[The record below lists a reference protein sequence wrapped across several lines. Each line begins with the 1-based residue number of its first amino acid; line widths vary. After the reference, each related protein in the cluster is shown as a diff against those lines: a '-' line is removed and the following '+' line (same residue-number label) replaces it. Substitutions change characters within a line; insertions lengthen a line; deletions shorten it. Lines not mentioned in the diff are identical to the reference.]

1 MTYLQTAL
9 AFLPFSAIAA
19 AILYLPLAILL
30 HVKRKP
36 YPFIRHFANYLL
48 IGYLIALIYVT
59 FFWAST
65 NIPLT
70 LDERLHLLPRLDSN
84 PFLGCKALLN
94 VQISPD
100 HPTLSLLFMPLG
112 GLLPCVFSP
121 LRKGAWKTVLICFL
135 LSLCI
140 EFLQFFIGRVADMD
154 DLICNTLG
162 GVFGRALYTAAAW
175 AFKKVKAFEPIL
187 TDHAKT
193 PGHVAAL
200 IAMMLILIVPTA
212 VDLVNAALPY
222 GLFPIAG

>member
-65 NIPLT
+65 DIPLT
-70 LDERLHLLPRLDSN
+70 LDERLHLLPGDS
-84 PFLGCKALLN
+84 FLYALQWDDGLWSSQIMWN
-94 VQISPD
+94 VC
-100 HPTLSLLFMPLG
+100 LFMPLG

-175 AFKKVKAFEPIL
+175 AFKKVKAFDPIL

-193 PGHVAAL
+193 PGHVTAL

-212 VDLVNAALPY
+212 VDLVNAALPF

>member
-36 YPFIRHFANYLL
+36 YPFIRHFVNYLL

-65 NIPLT
+65 DIPLT
-70 LDERLHLLPRLDSN
+70 LDERLHLLPGDS
-84 PFLGCKALLN
+84 FLYALQWDDGLWSSQIMWN
-94 VQISPD
+94 VC
-100 HPTLSLLFMPLG
+100 LFMPLG

-175 AFKKVKAFEPIL
+175 AFKKVKAFDPIL